1 MKSDTNWQNVGLGII
16 ATAILGLMVWALFH
30 EIGQDPWQ
38 FITILIALVGTL
50 ITFAGNFQIQI
61 RNEQKPKKIEIY
73 DKVIKFFFDSIL
85 ASKLGQEPKKEEDI
99 S

>member
-1 MKSDTNWQNVGLGII
+1 MKNNTNLQNTGIGLIAVIIVGLII
-16 ATAILGLMVWALFH
+16 QALFH
-30 EIGQDPWQ
+30 EIGQAPWQ